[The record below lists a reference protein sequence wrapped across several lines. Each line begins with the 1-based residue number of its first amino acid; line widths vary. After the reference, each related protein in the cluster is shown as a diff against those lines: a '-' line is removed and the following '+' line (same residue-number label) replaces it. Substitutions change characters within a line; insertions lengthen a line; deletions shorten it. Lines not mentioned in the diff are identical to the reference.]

1 MKYMHVRGRQVC
13 HLSPLLRHC
22 VVLGQKSRNEWGGY
36 VYRAPP
42 QELFKPFES
51 MSLSPSDWPACWATW
66 RNRLE
71 GGMPAVELF
80 MLRIDSGEPEANLEL
95 GLDVR
100 GRFELGDEIWIAWSR
115 MEMISSLLSSAEK
128 EPSTLVA
135 WMARSFSMLAERNF
149 CPKGRIQF
157 VSKNISFWWVAK
169 WEKGR
174 RVGGGRRKGETSSFA
189 LALCS
194 EGQ

>member
-1 MKYMHVRGRQVC
+1 MKYMHVRGRRVC
-13 HLSPLLRHC
+13 CLSPLLRHC
-22 VVLGQKSRNEWGGY
+22 VVLGEKSRNEWGGD
-36 VYRAPP
+36 VYTCRAPP

-71 GGMPAVELF
+71 GEMSAVELF

-95 GLDVR
+95 GRLVR
-100 GRFELGDEIWIAWSR
+100 GRYELGDEIWIAWSR

-135 WMARSFSMLAERNF
+135 WMARSFSMLAMNAT
-149 CPKGRIQF
+149 F
-157 VSKNISFWWVAK
+157 VSKGEFSLWVK
-169 WEKGR
+169 VFLFGELQSGR
-174 RVGGGRRKGETSSFA
+174 RGGEWEAGQRKY
-189 LALCS
+189 
-194 EGQ
+194 